1 LLNLRGEIKI
11 FFETSSDIF
20 RNIILKFPIIQH
32 LYLKVES
39 STYERYM
46 YNNIEELIK
55 SKIIRNQ
62 KIYNSIINSLRK
74 YDKNYSFKD
83 KKILE
88 IGPGKSLLLAIIFI
102 LKGAKK
108 VYLVDKYKKIFD
120 NSINLMLYNLFIK
133 YYITRHNSHNFTDF
147 DSIKKKIIYFSKNAI
162 ENFNILRKE
171 TIDFIF
177 SNAVLEHV
185 YNLKLTI
192 EKINLLLKKGGITYH
207 QVDLKDHVHIR
218 DKCYLDFLKY
228 PEKYWR
234 FIGDTNR
241 IRYSQ
246 YLKIFKKFNFDLL
259 EINSRKLKSKGISI
273 IKKDFNKEFQK
284 LSDEDLSII
293 SFNILAKK
301 PNSGE
306 VIAKKYHWNL

>member
-1 LLNLRGEIKI
+1 
-11 FFETSSDIF
+11 
-20 RNIILKFPIIQH
+20 
-32 LYLKVES
+32 
-39 STYERYM
+39 M

-133 YYITRHNSHNFTDF
+133 YYITHHNSHNFTDF

-207 QVDLKDHVHIR
+207 QVDLRDHLHIR

-273 IKKDFNKEFQK
+273 IKKDFNKQFQK
-284 LSDEDLSII
+284 LSNEDLSII

-301 PNSGE
+301 PNS
-306 VIAKKYHWNL
+306 

>member
-1 LLNLRGEIKI
+1 MLNIRGEIKI

-32 LYLKVES
+32 LYLKVEN
-39 STYERYM
+39 STYERYL

-120 NSINLMLYNLFIK
+120 NSINLMLYNLYIK
-133 YYITRHNSHNFTDF
+133 YYITHHNSHNFTDF

-207 QVDLKDHVHIR
+207 QVDL
-218 DKCYLDFLKY
+218 
-228 PEKYWR
+228 
-234 FIGDTNR
+234 R
-241 IRYSQ
+241 IR
-246 YLKIFKKFNFDLL
+246 LL
-259 EINSRKLKSKGISI
+259 FVLTR
-273 IKKDFNKEFQK
+273 
-284 LSDEDLSII
+284 
-293 SFNILAKK
+293 
-301 PNSGE
+301 
-306 VIAKKYHWNL
+306 